1 VVGAISGSPY
11 AVIGLP
17 SLPSVLLTY
26 DLYDRAERSAA
37 RALFGERAIGGKVPV
52 MIPGVATIGGG
63 LVRSAR

>member
-1 VVGAISGSPY
+1 
-11 AVIGLP
+11 VIGLP

-52 MIPGVATIGGG
+52 LIPGVATIGDG
-63 LVRSAR
+63 LVRAPR